1 MIDRI
6 REAMKKEG
14 IDCLILTEEAN
25 FTWALE
31 KRISGYLFIT
41 QGRLELVAPRF
52 YRYQT
57 QEMDAEYAFS
67 GEEYEEILEEK
78 AEKFVGDVKADTE
91 SEKLQEMFDATE
103 TDLVQELRKH
113 KTDGEIDKIR
123 EACRITDEAL
133 LEIREQLFSGIDE
146 FEAVA
151 EINSFYAEKGVE
163 EAFLT
168 NGGQSLVQANCL
180 EPHRPPEKRRIRP
193 GDLVIVDSGC
203 RYENY
208 CSDVT
213 RTYCE
218 DPDEEQRQLFEDVK
232 KIQKEVID
240 LIEPGRSISE
250 LKQKEIELAEE
261 LGYEPEKHILYF
273 SHCIGVEAH
282 EQPTITH
289 TTEGELEEGMVLTVE
304 PGLHVP
310 EIGGVR
316 LEDTVAVTGEGYEV
330 LSNAP
335 KEL

>member
-6 REAMKKEG
+6 RKEMRARD
-14 IDCLILTEEAN
+14 IDCLILTEEQN

-41 QGRLELVAPRF
+41 QGRMELIAPRF

-57 QEMDAEYAFS
+57 GEIEAEYAFS
-67 GEEYEEILEEK
+67 KKEYSQKLEEK
-78 AEKFVGDVKADTE
+78 SEKFVGNVKTDTE
-91 SEKLQEMFDATE
+91 SSKLEEMFGAE
-103 TDLVQELRKH
+103 KTDLVHELRKK
-113 KTDGEIDKIR
+113 KTTEEIEKIR
-123 EACRITDEAL
+123 KACEITDEAL
-133 LEIREQLFSGIDE
+133 KDTRSQLFSGIDE

-151 EINSFYAEKGVE
+151 QINTFYAEEGVE

-180 EPHRPPEKRRIRP
+180 EPHRPPEKRKIQP
-193 GDLVIVDSGC
+193 QDLVIVDSGC

-218 DPDEEQRQLFEDVK
+218 DPSEEQRKLFEAVK
-232 KIQKEVID
+232 KIQKEMISM
-240 LIEPGRSISE
+240 IEPGRPIKE
-250 LKQKEIELAEE
+250 LKKREIEMTEE
-261 LGYEPEKHILYF
+261 LGYDPEKHILYF

-282 EQPTITH
+282 EKPTITH
-289 TTEGELEEGMVLTVE
+289 ETEGELEEGMVLTVE

-316 LEDTVAVTGEGYEV
+316 LEDTVAVTEEGCEV
-330 LSNAP
+330 LSEAP
-335 KEL
+335 REL